1 MISIRFDDTAELP
14 ERTVRLVHLRVGGIG
29 LVPPCISRAERAA
42 LALVDAAS
50 TLDDSTAGVPE
61 EIWREAA
68 RHYDEAGLAALVVE
82 IARSLGDRTPEPAEI
97 AA

>member
-14 ERTVRLVHLRVGGIG
+14 ERTVRLVQLRAGGIA
-29 LVPPCISRAERAA
+29 LVPPCINAAERAA

-50 TLDDSTAGVPE
+50 ALEDRTAGVPE

-68 RHYDEAGLAALVVE
+68 RHYDETGLAALVVE
-82 IARSLGDRTPEPAEI
+82 IARGLGDHAPGPVEI

>member
-1 MISIRFDDTAELP
+1 
-14 ERTVRLVHLRVGGIG
+14 
-29 LVPPCISRAERAA
+29 
-42 LALVDAAS
+42 
-50 TLDDSTAGVPE
+50 VPE